1 MSKAVFTKGSILRHI
16 LVMTGANTIGLVT
29 LFTVD
34 LIDIY
39 FLSLLGQQELAAAV
53 GFAGT
58 LLFFLTAL
66 SIGLQIAMG
75 ALVSRAEGSHDRQ
88 LAGRYCSNT
97 LIVSAM
103 LSIVVCFVGWW
114 FLVDLLSFLGA
125 KGKTLQFAVAYSS
138 IVLPSTPILAVGMC
152 AAAALRGVGDAR
164 RSMYATLAAALVNA
178 ALDPLFIFGFNWG
191 IEGAA
196 AASVMARVALV
207 IIALLSLIK
216 VHRLPVRV
224 SLQDLLDDI
233 KAIFQIGGPA
243 VLTNLATPIG
253 ASYVLK
259 TMSSYGDSAVAG
271 AAILGRVVPVAFAAL
286 FALSGAIGPIIG
298 QNAGAGFYDRVRS
311 VVYNAMLSGV
321 VYVLAVW
328 AVLFLLRGTVI
339 EVFAAQ
345 GEAAYLID
353 MYSTWLAGGF
363 MFSGMLFV
371 ANASFNNLN
380 LAYAATL
387 LNFGRTLLGVI
398 PLVAL
403 LSHYYG
409 AVGVLAGEIAGAGLF
424 GIIGFITVLRYINY
438 LEDKH
443 MTVPA
448 HLSLTDDNTLSGFS
462 SEHSR
467 LGQRCVQHDGEDDEQ
482 VDDQQIDGEA
492 AELARRRQ

>member
-53 GFAGT
+53 GFAGS

-88 LAGRYCSNT
+88 LAGRYCTNT
-97 LIVSAM
+97 LIVSLLVSLA
-103 LSIVVCFVGWW
+103 VCLVGWW

-125 KGKTLQFAVAYSS
+125 KGQTLQFAIAYCN
-138 IVLPSTPILAVGMC
+138 ILLPSTPILAVGMC

-164 RSMYATLAAALVNA
+164 RSMYSTLAAAVVNA

-224 SLQDLLDDI
+224 TLQDLLDDI
-233 KAIFQIGGPA
+233 KTILQIGGPA

-253 ASYVLK
+253 GSYVLK
-259 TMSSYGDSAVAG
+259 TMAGYGDSAVAG

-286 FALSGAIGPIIG
+286 FALSGAIGPVIG
-298 QNAGAGFYDRVRS
+298 QNAGAGYYDRVRS
-311 VVYNAMLSGV
+311 AIYSAMLSGV
-321 VYVLAVW
+321 VYVLVVW
-328 AVLFLLRGTVI
+328 VVLFLLRGTVI

-345 GEAAYLID
+345 GQAAYLID
-353 MYSTWLAGGF
+353 MYCKWLAGGF
-363 MFSGMLFV
+363 MFASMLFV

-387 LNFGRTLLGVI
+387 LNFGRALLGVI
-398 PLVAL
+398 PLVAV

-409 AVGVLAGEIAGAGLF
+409 AVGVLAGEMAGAGLF
-424 GIIGFITVLRYINY
+424 GIIGFIAVLRYVNH
-438 LEDKH
+438 LQAKH
-443 MTVPA
+443 LKVHA
-448 HLSLTDDNTLSGFS
+448 RQQLVDDNSLSGFS
-462 SEHSR
+462 SEQSR
-467 LGQRCVQHDGEDDEQ
+467 LGQRCMQRGEE
-482 VDDQQIDGEA
+482 GCEPNLTH
-492 AELARRRQ
+492 ELKK

>member
-39 FLSLLGQQELAAAV
+39 FLSLLGEQELAAAV

-66 SIGLQIAMG
+66 SIGLQIATG
-75 ALVSRAEGSHDRQ
+75 ALVSRAEGRHDRQ

-97 LIVSAM
+97 LIVSSL
-103 LSIVVCFVGWW
+103 LSLVVCIVGWW

-125 KGKTLQFAVAYSS
+125 KDKTLEYAVAYAN
-138 IVLPSTPILAVGMC
+138 ILLPSTPLLAVGMC

-164 RSMYATLAAALVNA
+164 RSMYATLAAAVVNA

-196 AASVMARVALV
+196 AASLMARVALV
-207 IIALLSLIK
+207 SIALLSLIK

-224 SLQDLLDDI
+224 SLQDLLNDMR
-233 KAIFQIGGPA
+233 AIVQIGAPA
-243 VLTNLATPIG
+243 VLTNLATPIAG
-253 ASYVLK
+253 SYVLK
-259 TMSSYGDSAVAG
+259 TMASYGDSAVAG

-286 FALSGAIGPIIG
+286 FALSGAIGPVIG
-298 QNAGAGFYDRVRS
+298 QNAGAGHYDRVRHA
-311 VVYNAMLSGV
+311 VYSAMLSGV
-321 VYVLAVW
+321 VYVLVVW
-328 AVLFLLRGTVI
+328 ALLFLLRGVI
-339 EVFAAQ
+339 INVFAAQ
-345 GEAAYLID
+345 GEAAYLIN
-353 MYSTWLAGGF
+353 MYCKWLAGGF
-363 MFSGMLFV
+363 MFGSMLYV

-387 LNFGRTLLGVI
+387 LNFGRALLGVI

-403 LSHYYG
+403 FSHYYG
-409 AVGVLAGEIAGAGLF
+409 ALGVLAGEIVGAGLF
-424 GIIGFITVLRYINY
+424 GIIGFVAVLRYIDY

-443 MTVPA
+443 MTVQPHRQLA
-448 HLSLTDDNTLSGFS
+448 DDNSLSGFS
-462 SEHSR
+462 SEQSR
-467 LGQRCVQHDGEDDEQ
+467 LGSRCVQRDGECDE
-482 VDDQQIDGEA
+482 
-492 AELARRRQ
+492 